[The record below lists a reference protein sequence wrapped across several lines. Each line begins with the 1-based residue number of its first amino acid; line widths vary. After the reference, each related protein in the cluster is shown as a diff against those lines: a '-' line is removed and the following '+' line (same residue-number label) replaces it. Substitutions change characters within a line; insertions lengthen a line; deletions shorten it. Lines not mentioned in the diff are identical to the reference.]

1 MTCSSV
7 ARIAAIDSAFADS
20 VVPMPE
26 CPGGSC
32 ERTASSRR
40 AMSSVKPQTLAGTP
54 PAIIARLHG
63 ETLGS
68 LKAPEVRDFMIGEGA
83 ELVGSNPAE
92 LAAYLKREIE
102 RYGKVIKA
110 ANIKLD

>member
-1 MTCSSV
+1 
-7 ARIAAIDSAFADS
+7 
-20 VVPMPE
+20 
-26 CPGGSC
+26 
-32 ERTASSRR
+32 
-40 AMSSVKPQTLAGTP
+40 
-54 PAIIARLHG
+54 
-63 ETLGS
+63 
-68 LKAPEVRDFMIGEGA
+68 MIGEGA